1 MKNFLKSSLITTILL
16 VSQVTYSQIYK
27 SKKGGVK
34 VSFFSETPMENIS
47 AENLAATALIIKDS
61 IVFKIPNKSF
71 IFPKSL
77 MQEHF
82 NETYMESDKNPYS
95 TFRGQI
101 NEKID
106 LTKEG
111 TYQVTSTGKIN
122 IHGIE
127 KIVTLKGTLMVKG
140 TEITLISNF
149 GVRLDDHK
157 IKRPKVVFQ
166 NIAEVIEVK
175 LEAQFIPYVAEKK

>member
-1 MKNFLKSSLITTILL
+1 MKNFLKSFLFTTILL
-16 VSQVTYSQIYK
+16 VSQFSYSQIYK

-34 VSFFSETPMENIS
+34 VSFFSETPIENIS
-47 AENLAATALIIKDS
+47 AENVAATALIIKDS

-71 IFPKSL
+71 IFPKPL

-82 NETYMESDKNPYS
+82 NENYMESDKNPYS

-127 KIVTLKGTLMVKG
+127 KIVTLKGTLIVKG
-140 TEITLISNF
+140 TEITINSTF
-149 GVRLDDHK
+149 DVKLDDHK
-157 IKRPKVVFQ
+157 IERPKVVMQ
-166 NIAEVIEVK
+166 NIAEVIKVK
-175 LEAQFIPYVAEKK
+175 VEAQLIPYVAEKK